1 MLVKVQ
7 PSLGGASS
15 KSRIRFRA
23 KIYLEILLPDQKWS
37 EKMSTATLFFQ
48 STFNWIERPSQEEV
62 PL

>member
-23 KIYLEILLPDQKWS
+23 KIYLETLLPDQKWS
-37 EKMSTATLFFQ
+37 EKMSTAIL
-48 STFNWIERPSQEEV
+48 STRVRSTG
-62 PL
+62 